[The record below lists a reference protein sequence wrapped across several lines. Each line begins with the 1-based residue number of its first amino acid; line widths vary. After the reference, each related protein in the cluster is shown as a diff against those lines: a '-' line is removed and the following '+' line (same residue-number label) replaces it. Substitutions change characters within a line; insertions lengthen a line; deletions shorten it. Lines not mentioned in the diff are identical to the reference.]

1 VEEPPVRDS
10 ASPTTRTV
18 AESREALET
27 PAREVDGFDGEG
39 RARAVVGPLSSRSRP
54 TMRTAAERREALETP
69 AREVDG
75 VGPSTA
81 LFAGARSRRR
91 LARARR
97 WSTLKNAERHTDAQ
111 TAVIIAHSTAVSMS
125 RWVERAGWE
134 EINCVFYYCNIESGV
149 VSEFPREIVLGYL
162 PTGEILKSISAE
174 VQFAHC
180 TYHRIVW
187 MMSPRFT

>member
-1 VEEPPVRDS
+1 MEEPPVRDS

-27 PAREVDGFDGEG
+27 PAREVDGVDGEG

-97 WSTLKNAERHTDAQ
+97 WNTLQNAERHTDAQ

-134 EINCVFYYCNIESGV
+134 EISFITAILSGV